1 MLITGMGI
9 VHEKANFH
17 SSETDS
23 TEREK
28 IAVGK
33 EIRGGG
39 GGGGGGGYKK
49 EAPVLVLSMKHTEHV
64 HT

>member
-33 EIRGGG
+33 EIRGR
-39 GGGGGGGYKK
+39 GGGYKK